1 MRFVIIGAGR
11 VGLRTARVLRDE
23 DHEVTLVERD
33 EPTIRRA
40 RDQGFSVVEGD
51 GSRETVL
58 EEAGVASADAVGALS
73 GDLNVNFTACMIANH
88 YGCRTVMRIDE
99 AYREEIYRKY
109 ADQVNEVIYPE
120 RLGAIGAK
128 NALLGGTIRAIAD
141 VAPHLQVVELTITDA
156 APVNG
161 YTISELQLPADA
173 TVLAFGKDGRT
184 LEIPTEDLS
193 IEDGDRLVVLADF
206 DVLSDVRQLLV
217 GESADQAAANAGT
230 GGAGTGSGPGSAA
243 TELTLEADAGSDAAS
258 PSNSDSDTDSSTD
271 SDSNSNSNSDSGGVN

>member
-23 DHEVTLVERD
+23 GHEVTLVERD
-33 EPTIRRA
+33 DRRVKRA
-40 RDQGFSVVEGD
+40 RTQEFTVVDGD
-51 GSRETVL
+51 GSRDVVL
-58 EEAGVASADAVGALS
+58 EEAGVTTADAVGALT

-99 AYREEIYRKY
+99 AYREGIYRKY
-109 ADQVNEVIYPE
+109 ADQVDEVVYPE

-141 VAPHLQVVELTITDA
+141 IAPHLQVVELTITDS

-173 TVLAFGKDGRT
+173 TVLAFGKHDRPLG
-184 LEIPTEDLS
+184 IPDPDLS
-193 IEDGDRLVVLADF
+193 LEVGDRLVVLADF
-206 DVLSDVRQLLV
+206 DVLSDIRQLLV
-217 GESADQAAANAGT
+217 GKTASRAATN
-230 GGAGTGSGPGSAA
+230 SGDESAA
-243 TELTLEADAGSDAAS
+243 TKLE
-258 PSNSDSDTDSSTD
+258 PDTDT
-271 SDSNSNSNSDSGGVN
+271 GGVN